1 MRRGIYIG
9 ERLTEGIS
17 LMAIVACCVA
27 FDTAGAA
34 GSGALAGNPFGL
46 DRAALAKDL
55 GFASVM
61 PNSMYGVSDRD
72 FVVCPPWLGPSPNCI
87 AGLMQQ
93 PRLVAN
99 ATAQA
104 EFLFW
109 ATLTMNH
116 ISRFA
121 EDLIVYSTAEFGF
134 VALAD
139 AYRSGSAHPM
149 CAHMHNPLINACL
162 LCAVCFF
169 RYSHSTG
176 SSLMP
181 QKKNPDSLELL
192 RGKSGRT
199 FGQMAGFLMTLKGV
213 PSTYNKDL
221 QEDKEPLFDAA
232 HTVDASLQIAAG
244 VLATLQVRPERM
256 RQALSYDMLATD
268 LAEYLVRKQVRRRGV
283 QRTGARRD
291 A

>member
-1 MRRGIYIG
+1 MRARQ
-9 ERLTEGIS
+9 
-17 LMAIVACCVA
+17 
-27 FDTAGAA
+27 
-34 GSGALAGNPFGL
+34 
-46 DRAALAKDL
+46 RAQ
-55 GFASVM
+55 V
-61 PNSMYGVSDRD
+61 
-72 FVVCPPWLGPSPNCI
+72 
-87 AGLMQQ
+87 
-93 PRLVAN
+93 
-99 ATAQA
+99 
-104 EFLFW
+104 
-109 ATLTMNH
+109 
-116 ISRFA
+116 
-121 EDLIVYSTAEFGF
+121 
-134 VALAD
+134 
-139 AYRSGSAHPM
+139 
-149 CAHMHNPLINACL
+149 CAHLHNPLTYATCL
-162 LCAVCFF
+162 CQVPLAL
-169 RYSHSTG
+169 STLLHSTG

-268 LAEYLVRKQVRRRGV
+268 LAEYLVRKQVRRRSV
-283 QRTGARRD
+283 ARTGARRS